1 MAAGAAGDRAEDLP
15 TRAHQDRVAHRRGVD
30 AELVGLLASMALAV
44 LAHCADELSR
54 LPVALNQTVQD
65 VFGRERGCS
74 MSGSHGLYGPRR
86 DIW

>member
-44 LAHCADELSR
+44 SAHCADELSR
-54 LPVALNQTVQD
+54 LGQLVALNQTVQD
-65 VFGRERGCS
+65 VFGR
-74 MSGSHGLYGPRR
+74 
-86 DIW
+86 